1 MRSGD
6 AKIERCGRNAIASW
20 NGWLIIR
27 QSPHCAGITSGH
39 QHLNLPP
46 GESGRINKQ
55 KSYLLDGIKLEG
67 AEWRRL
73 ALEIGMAF
81 SGDGHL

>member
-1 MRSGD
+1 MIGRGAVRFRGGSQGD
-6 AKIERCGRNAIASW
+6 KR
-20 NGWLIIR
+20 
-27 QSPHCAGITSGH
+27 
-39 QHLNLPP
+39 HLNLPP
-46 GESGRINKQ
+46 GKSGRINKQ

-73 ALEIGMAF
+73 VLEIGMAF